1 MQADPAF
8 ACDPPRIGARAGEI
22 SGENG
27 RANMSLVDSIIHL
40 LLIPVL
46 NLFLILLIA
55 SIILSWLISFKIVN
69 PYNPVV
75 STIWR
80 ITSTLTEP
88 VLRPIRSILPSM
100 GGFDFSPL
108 VAFLLVQF
116 VIYALRGG
124 IVSIF

>member
-1 MQADPAF
+1 
-8 ACDPPRIGARAGEI
+8 
-22 SGENG
+22 
-27 RANMSLVDSIIHL
+27 MSLVDSIIHL

>member
-1 MQADPAF
+1 
-8 ACDPPRIGARAGEI
+8 
-22 SGENG
+22 
-27 RANMSLVDSIIHL
+27 MSLVDSIIHL

-55 SIILSWLISFKIVN
+55 SIILSWLISFKVVN

-75 STIWR
+75 GTIWR

-100 GGFDFSPL
+100 GGFDFAPL